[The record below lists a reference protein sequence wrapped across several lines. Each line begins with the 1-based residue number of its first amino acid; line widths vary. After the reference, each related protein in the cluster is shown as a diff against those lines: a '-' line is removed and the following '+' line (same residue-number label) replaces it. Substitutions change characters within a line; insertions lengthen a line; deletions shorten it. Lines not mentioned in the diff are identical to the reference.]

1 MSLVKNLALQVL
13 TLLKHLWAL
22 VCDLSGFSR
31 GLLAIIRFEI
41 KRVTTPGRAFW
52 WVFVA
57 IFPIVI
63 ACLLRYV
70 VEPQV
75 RENIQNA
82 VIHQQMM
89 IEQNQNQQIIVPAT
103 SGDQSGM
110 GQLPPGA
117 QLQPGQAQPMAAP
130 PPIGSNRDQ
139 LYTVALYLLG
149 PSIACMLGAL
159 LIAAPAIASELEQH
173 SWIYLATRPNG
184 VFFLVAGKYIVAV
197 MWAFS
202 ATLIG
207 VTGGAMICGQE
218 YNSALSIPGPQKLQL
233 SLSQLNSSVGVD
245 DEFALTMSV
254 TNQSQSAIND
264 VQLRVRHTYEF
275 KLTDLAEK
283 KRDNRG
289 SRLVESI
296 ATLGPGETKSV
307 DIRILAEKATGNQV
321 GRITAMM
328 DYPETPSPVSV
339 VESIQIFKESPPTFF
354 WRVVILIATA
364 FFAAIAYSAL
374 YLVIGALFPARAMV
388 FCVAYTIGAEGILSM
403 LPAVVNRLTVQYR
416 LRSFLFHH
424 LQDGS
429 GVSEGVGDALL
440 VTGGADQPLW
450 ILIHAA
456 ICLGVSLLIV
466 LSREFTTAAESDV

>member
-82 VIHQQMM
+82 VIHQQMT
-89 IEQNQNQQIIVPAT
+89 IEQNQNQNQNQQIIVPAT

-117 QLQPGQAQPMAAP
+117 QFQPGQAQPMAAP

-184 VFFLVAGKYIVAV
+184 VVLPR
-197 MWAFS
+197 
-202 ATLIG
+202 
-207 VTGGAMICGQE
+207 CGQVHCGSHVGLLRHSDWCHRRS
-218 YNSALSIPGPQKLQL
+218 NDLWPGVQL
-233 SLSQLNSSVGVD
+233 SLKHYRPT
-245 DEFALTMSV
+245 E
-254 TNQSQSAIND
+254 
-264 VQLRVRHTYEF
+264 
-275 KLTDLAEK
+275 
-283 KRDNRG
+283 
-289 SRLVESI
+289 
-296 ATLGPGETKSV
+296 ATTV
-307 DIRILAEKATGNQV
+307 
-321 GRITAMM
+321 
-328 DYPETPSPVSV
+328 PVS
-339 VESIQIFKESPPTFF
+339 
-354 WRVVILIATA
+354 
-364 FFAAIAYSAL
+364 
-374 YLVIGALFPARAMV
+374 
-388 FCVAYTIGAEGILSM
+388 AEF
-403 LPAVVNRLTVQYR
+403 QC
-416 LRSFLFHH
+416 
-424 LQDGS
+424 GS
-429 GVSEGVGDALL
+429 G
-440 VTGGADQPLW
+440 
-450 ILIHAA
+450 
-456 ICLGVSLLIV
+456 
-466 LSREFTTAAESDV
+466 R